1 MNRLALLI
9 GLVLPASAAALPPV
23 PLVTPRITTSDR
35 PVSYVLVQ
43 LADAYG
49 LPVVERELIEPVV
62 RWQRGLRDL
71 MHGAIDGLAG
81 LVNDSGFRIPD
92 LSVLTVEPIQNTESS
107 GFGWRDDPF
116 RHTRKFHSGTD
127 FRGKHG
133 TPVVAAG
140 DGVVIFCG
148 EKSGYGNVVFIDH
161 GGGVVT
167 RYAHLS
173 RILTKRDA
181 VITAGQQLGRVGS
194 TGRSTGPHLHFEV
207 RLDDRAVD
215 PTTAMTV
222 AELERESPVA
232 GRLAAFALSPELQAD
247 PNQPAAAR
255 AKPDKKPQTRPERPG
270 RGKRVRP
277 VS

>member
-1 MNRLALLI
+1 MNRLALVI
-9 GLVLPASAAALPPV
+9 GLVLPATAAALPPV
-23 PLVTPRITTSDR
+23 PLMTPRISQDQPASR
-35 PVSYVLVQ
+35 ALVA
-43 LADAYG
+43 LADAFG
-49 LPVVERELIEPVV
+49 IPAIERDLVEPIV

-71 MHGAIDGLAG
+71 MHGAIDQLAG
-81 LVNDSGFRIPD
+81 LVADSGFRIPD
-92 LSVLTVEPIQNTESS
+92 LSVLTVEPILNGESS

-116 RHTRKFHSGTD
+116 RHRPKFHSGTD
-127 FRGKHG
+127 FRGKYG
-133 TPVVAAG
+133 TPVLAAG
-140 DGVVIFCG
+140 DGVVVFSG
-148 EKSGYGNVVFIDH
+148 EKNGYGNVVFIDH

-173 RILTKRDA
+173 RILTKVDA

-232 GRLAAFALSPELQAD
+232 GRLAAFALSPVLQAD
-247 PNQPAAAR
+247 PNQRAHR
-255 AKPDKKPQTRPERPG
+255 AKTDKKPEARPERVG
-270 RGKRVRP
+270 RAKRIRP